1 MPLYFSN
8 TADQD
13 PNNANNWW
21 DGVGGTGTNGTPPSG
36 SDDCIIEAGQTCSTS
51 NFAYLSLTVDGTLT
65 SNDSGKTVASVSGIG
80 VVTDNYGTISSNVGT
95 IGTNASTG
103 VVTSNTGTVT
113 TNAAGGTV
121 GDNYGVV
128 TYNNGGISNRQSGGS
143 TTYEYEIGS
152 NPAGYTVFSLLASDS
167 GIINNGTITNL
178 NSAIGTNNGTIVDI
192 GNTGQ
197 LDNNA
202 GGVTANHGSITLN
215 SGSGTVTTNYGQV
228 YENSGTVTTNHSSG
242 TVTNNNYTGTIA
254 NQNGTLRIGN
264 VTGGSG
270 NLAAASTTNLSS
282 QTAGAN
288 VTLPTGNTTWW

>member
-1 MPLYFSN
+1 MTLYFSN
-8 TADQD
+8 TTDQD

-36 SDDCIIEAGQTCSTS
+36 SDDCIIEAGQICSTS
-51 NFAYLSLTVDGTLT
+51 NFVYLSLTVDGTLT
-65 SNDSGKTVASVSGIG
+65 LNDANKTVASVSGIG

-95 IGTNASTG
+95 IVTGNYGIISSNAGTVVTNA
-103 VVTSNTGTVT
+103 V
-113 TNAAGGTV
+113 GGTV

-128 TYNNGGISNRQSGGS
+128 TYNNGGISNRQAGGS
-143 TTYEYEIGS
+143 TTYEYEIS
-152 NPAGYTVFSLLASDS
+152 SIPSGYTVFSLLASDS
-167 GIINNGTITNL
+167 GIINYGTITNL
-178 NSAIGTNNGTIVDI
+178 NSAIGTNAGTIVDI
-192 GNTGQ
+192 GSIGQ
-197 LDNNA
+197 LDSNA
-202 GGVTANHGSITLN
+202 GGVTANHGSISLN
-215 SGSGTVTTNYGQV
+215 GSSGTVTTNYGQV

-242 TVTNNNYTGTIA
+242 TVTNNNYSGTIA

-270 NLAAASTTNLSS
+270 SLVAASTTNLSS

>member
-21 DGVGGTGTNGTPPSG
+21 DGIGGTGTNGIPPSG
-36 SDDCIIEAGQTCSTS
+36 SDNCIIEAGQTCSTS
-51 NFAYLSLTVDGTLT
+51 NFIYSSLTVEGTLT
-65 SNDSGKTVASVSGIG
+65 LNDSGKTVASVSGA
-80 VVTDNYGTISSNVGT
+80 VTDNYGTISSNVGT
-95 IGTNASTG
+95 IVTNA
-103 VVTSNTGTVT
+103 V
-113 TNAAGGTV
+113 GGTV

-128 TYNNGGISNRQSGGS
+128 TYNYGGISNRQSGGS
-143 TTYEYEIGS
+143 TTNEYEIAS
-152 NPAGYTVFSLLASDS
+152 IPSGYTVFSLVASDS

-178 NSAIGTNNGTIVDI
+178 NNVIGTNNGTIVDI

-202 GGVTANHGSITLN
+202 GGVTANHGSISFN

-282 QTAGAN
+282 QAAGAN